1 MKYSFARW
9 VLISYLGPAAWLWDR
24 MKGANVA
31 EGLRLGLYGLLR
43 GSGVEPDTLVRRAR
57 LAEEAG
63 FESLWAGDHIALPS
77 DQDGK
82 QPRLEVVVAVSHLAA
97 VTTRVR
103 LGFGVIVL
111 PQRQPVLLAK
121 QLSSIDI
128 LAKGRLTVGIG
139 VGYVEPELRAMGVSL
154 ADRGART
161 DEYLAAMRT
170 LWTQP
175 VPSFEGR
182 FVSFAG
188 VFQRPQPVQ
197 RPHPPIVV
205 GGHSPA
211 AYRRAATTGNGWYG
225 VYLDVEQTAEALAG
239 LRKVAAGCDRPANLG
254 ELEITITPP
263 GPVDL
268 ETARR
273 YADLGVHRLV
283 IQSRTE
289 DGSGI
294 EELIE
299 SVGEALVGRL

>member
-1 MKYSFARW
+1 MAVR
-9 VLISYLGPAAWLWDR
+9 PEE
-24 MKGANVA
+24 GANVA
-31 EGLRLGLYGLLR
+31 DGLRFGLYGLLR

-57 LAEEAG
+57 LAEAAG
-63 FESLWAGDHIALPS
+63 FESLWVGDHIALPS
-77 DQDGK
+77 DQDGE

-103 LGFGVIVL
+103 LGFGVLVL

-121 QLSSIDI
+121 QLSSIDT

-175 VPSFEGR
+175 APSFEGR

-188 VFQRPQPVQ
+188 VFQRPRPVQ

-239 LRKVAAGCDRPANLG
+239 LRKVAARCDRPANLG

-263 GPVDL
+263 GPIDL
-268 ETARR
+268 KTARR

-283 IQSRTE
+283 IQPLTE

-299 SVGEALVGRL
+299 SVGETLVGRL